1 MTVNKRSTTGGL
13 KCGKTELVIFKP
25 QRRKL
30 DTEIKIKL
38 NRKQLYPSHSVRY
51 LDIKICSNIHNY
63 DTTSPATCKL
73 FQPSFCTNL
82 HGKNSVAV
90 NAIDAWNKTQTSLGD
105 SIHKDLIPNKIKT
118 IMKRMIDSY

>member
-25 QRRKL
+25 QRKNL

-38 NRKQLYPSHSVRY
+38 NRKQLYPSQSVRY

-63 DTTSPATCKL
+63 ETTSPATCKL